1 MNFQKLLL
9 LFMFSSSY
17 ALADEISESMTIY
30 GQAASITASSQL
42 PGPVKE
48 PQRYGLKN
56 LFDKDT
62 KTAWVEG
69 VDGITGEHSL
79 NIKFKQPVSIRA
91 IALLPGFTKSATLFA
106 ANAVPEQ
113 VSLTLGDETNQS
125 KFRYI
130 TQSLVER
137 DEGEGCAHT
146 DQANNLQY
154 KLFLPTTPKIVDQV
168 KLVFSSALAG
178 TKYEDMA
185 ISELIFFGDS
195 FTTTKQFSPL
205 VNSLLA
211 IKDSSLMQQK
221 IPSYQIAFDQNTG
234 WGLTRTSQSQDQT
247 LYMIEDYLTNAD
259 LFQNHFLNTW
269 LDIDASNDS
278 NTVIGSMVTSMGD
291 GEWIEVSPAL
301 KVKSNTA
308 NFSWRYHIDGTPG
321 CHNVMP
327 TNSVEIN

>member
-1 MNFQKLLL
+1 MNIQKVFL
-9 LFMFSSSY
+9 LFILSTTY
-17 ALADEISESMTIY
+17 AVADEISASLTID
-30 GQAASITASSQL
+30 GQSASISASSQL
-42 PGPVKE
+42 SGPANE
-48 PQRYGLKN
+48 PLRYSLHK
-56 LFDKDT
+56 LFDKDA

-69 VDGITGEHSL
+69 VDGITGEHYL

-91 IALLPGFTKSATLFA
+91 IALLPGFTKSASLFA

-113 VSLTLGDETNQS
+113 VSLTLGDESNQS

-130 TQSLVER
+130 TQSLVEK
-137 DEGEGCAHT
+137 DQGEGCTHT
-146 DQANNLQY
+146 DQTSNLQY

-185 ISELIFFGDS
+185 ISELIFIGDS
-195 FTTTKQFSPL
+195 FATTKQFTPL

-221 IPSYQIAFDQNTG
+221 IPSYQITYDQNTG
-234 WGLTRTSQSQDQT
+234 WGLTQTSLSQDQT
-247 LYMIEDYLTNAD
+247 SYMIEDYLTNAT

-278 NTVIGSMVTSMGD
+278 TTIIGSMVTSMGD

-301 KVKSNTA
+301 KVKDNTA
-308 NFSWRYHIDGTPG
+308 NFAWRYHIDGAPG
-321 CHNVMP
+321 CHHAMP